1 MEIDPLLT
9 SYYRYQFR
17 EILQDR
23 AAQVPPE
30 RPTKPPM
37 LFADLITAGLRQPPA
52 NVQPS
57 EAIHE
62 VDERPLPDVNRDA
75 GLIKPVDPRGDSWTA
90 STAINAPHVAA
101 FNPSPELR
109 RSQENEIRR
118 AKKAGLPCPH
128 CTPEGFCGAVYVR
141 CGNRR
146 QYAIPETPEQ
156 RRQPHRCRYVP
167 DTPGSCVLIVDD
179 DRTIRD
185 FCRSSLE
192 IFFSWPASSIFAAP
206 SGKEAIEVINQF
218 KVEDRQC
225 RMCIIDIDMT
235 GLSGWELVNQLYV
248 RNCDIEIVVLRN
260 RIIRTP
266 RPALYAGD
274 IEILPGHP
282 FVSAVLEKPFSSDD
296 FIKALEIAGMQR
308 EGRSERT
315 AARAYERT

>member
-1 MEIDPLLT
+1 MEIDPSLT
-9 SYYRYQFR
+9 SFYRYQFR

-23 AAQVPPE
+23 ASQVVSE

-62 VDERPLPDVNRDA
+62 VDERPLPDVNMNA
-75 GLIKPVDPRGDSWTA
+75 GPIKPVDPRGDSWTTDTA
-90 STAINAPHVAA
+90 MNAESTAL
-101 FNPSPELR
+101 NPSPELR
-109 RSQENEIRR
+109 RALENEIRR
-118 AKKAGLPCPH
+118 AKRAGIPCPR
-128 CTPEGFCGAVYVR
+128 CTPDGFCGAVYLR
-141 CGNRR
+141 CGNR
-146 QYAIPETPEQ
+146 QQHAIPETPEQ
-156 RRQPHRCRYVP
+156 RRLPHRCRYLP
-167 DTPGSCVLIVDD
+167 DNPGKCVLIVDD
-179 DRTIRD
+179 DPTIRD

-192 IFFSWPASSIFAAP
+192 IFFSWPAAFIFSASSAT
-206 SGKEAIEVINQF
+206 EALEITNAF

-248 RNCDIEIVVLRN
+248 RNCDIEIIVLRN

-274 IEILPGHP
+274 IEVLPGHP
-282 FVSAVLEKPFSSDD
+282 FVSAALEKPFSSDD

-308 EGRSERT
+308 EGRSERM
-315 AARAYERT
+315 AVRAYERT